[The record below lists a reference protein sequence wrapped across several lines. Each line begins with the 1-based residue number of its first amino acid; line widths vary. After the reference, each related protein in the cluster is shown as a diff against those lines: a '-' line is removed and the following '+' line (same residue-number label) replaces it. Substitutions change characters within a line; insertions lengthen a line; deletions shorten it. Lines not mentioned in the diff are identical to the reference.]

1 MQRIGAFIK
10 KYIPTFTLVSAA
22 LALISFVFAIIAD
35 SSYAF
40 ADFMDSTVSTAYRFL
55 MAKIT
60 GILPFSLF
68 EVIVYLIIPLVAFLI
83 FAAFKFRRTNTE
95 RIRYALSLLGV
106 VLLIY
111 TAYVTALTMSYNV
124 TPLDKRLGVE
134 HIDITED
141 NLYDTA
147 KILLDETNAL
157 AERLEFNENGSA
169 IMPYSLDELS
179 EKISAAYSRLSE
191 KHGFIKGFSSRVK
204 PILTEGALSS
214 VHLLGI
220 YTFYTGEANINIDY
234 PDFNIPYTTA
244 HEFAHQRGIARENE
258 ANFVAFLVCLES
270 DDDFIRYSGYLRL
283 YEYVA
288 SSLYATNKDRYR
300 ELLRDMSDSVRG
312 ELISD
317 SEVAEKYKDSLF
329 GEISRKLNDTF
340 LKMNGTEGVVSY
352 GLVTKLAV
360 AYYSEK

>member
-1 MQRIGAFIK
+1 MQRIGAFVK
-10 KYIPTFTLVSAA
+10 KYVPVFTLVSAA
-22 LALISFVFAIIAD
+22 LALVAFIFSLIAGR
-35 SSYAF
+35 SHAF

-60 GILPFSLF
+60 GIFPISLF
-68 EVIVYLIIPLVAFLI
+68 EIFVYLIVPLVAFII
-83 FAAFKFRRTNTE
+83 FAAFRFCRTWTA
-95 RIRYALSLLGV
+95 RIRYAFSLFGA
-106 VLLIY
+106 VLIIY
-111 TAYVTALTMSYNV
+111 TSYVTALTMSYNV
-124 TPLDKRLGVE
+124 TPLDERLGVE
-134 HIDITED
+134 YTEITED

-147 KILLDETNAL
+147 KALLDEANAL
-157 AERLEFNENGSA
+157 ASRLEFDESGSA
-169 IMPYSLDELS
+169 VMPYSLDELS
-179 EKISAAYSRLSE
+179 EKISAAYAKLSA
-191 KHGFIKGFSSRVK
+191 KHSFIKGFSSRVK
-204 PILTEGALSS
+204 PILTEGAMSS

-234 PDFNIPYTTA
+234 PDFNLPYTTA

-288 SSLYATNKDRYR
+288 SSLYSTSKERYR
-300 ELLRDMSDSVRG
+300 ELIADMSESVRG
-312 ELISD
+312 ELVAD
-317 SEVAEKYKDSLF
+317 SEYAEQYKDSF
-329 GEISRKLNDTF
+329 YGKISRKFNDMF

-360 AYYSEK
+360 AYYAVQ